1 MSVST
6 QSSGKRRLILDL
18 RFVNQFIVKQ
28 KVKFEDYK
36 TALDLFQYG
45 GYACSFDLKSGY
57 HHVDIFPS
65 HQRFLGFSWT
75 FPDGRTR
82 YFAFTVLPFGL
93 SSAPYLFTKLMRPLV
108 KYWRSR
114 GLYCIVYLDDGFLMD
129 STLEKTQRASHLVYG
144 DLVASGFVIN
154 QEKSI
159 WCPVQSIVW
168 LGIVWNFEHGTIAVT
183 DARIAKI
190 EEKLSFILQKKL
202 VSTREL
208 ASVTGSVIS
217 LSPVFGNLSRIMSRH
232 CQISIAASPG
242 WDSFSELDPYCI
254 AELQFWLSSIKKYNS
269 KNCFLSLSH
278 NQIVYSDASGFACG
292 AIILNNDKQI
302 CHRSFTQEKR
312 VLSSTHRE
320 LIAIEYSLQAFGP
333 ILCNSRVKWFTD
345 SQSSVRIVEVGS
357 MQFPLHALAISIFE
371 FCIRNNIELSVQWIP
386 RSLNQKADSVS
397 KFMDIDD
404 WQITSEFFALLEYY
418 WGPHTIDCFANFYNT
433 KIERFFSRFWNPGT
447 AGVDAFF
454 QSWQNENCLLVP
466 PLLSFV
472 KPSSAWIQIPLLELW
487 SSLIGPLQ
495 LFGRCYGD
503 IIRMLLKL
511 FLVIKVKMSL
521 SMEEM
526 SILYLVPQT
535 GRGTF
540 MPSDLIFANRS
551 LLVLTGSRLECFLAG
566 GLTESRLW
574 SSYHVLNPWAHREQ
588 GLLLSSSV
596 ITC

>member
-1 MSVST
+1 MLLPLLHIHTPPRSFTKNNLSAINNSVFVTESILDLIASGRISEFSKDSLHVINPLSIST

-36 TALDLFQYG
+36 TALDLFKYG

-242 WDSFSELDPYCI
+242 WDPFSELDPYCI

-302 CHRSFTQEKR
+302 CHRSFTQEER
-312 VLSSTHRE
+312 VFSSTHRE

-397 KFMDIDD
+397 KFMDIGD

-418 WGPHTIDCFANFYNT
+418 WGQHTIDCFANFYNT

-466 PLLSFV
+466 TVTLVCETL
-472 KPSSAWIQIPLLELW
+472 KHMDTDSAV
-487 SSLIGPLQ
+487 GT
-495 LFGRCYGD
+495 
-503 IIRMLLKL
+503 
-511 FLVIKVKMSL
+511 LVIPDWPSFL
-521 SMEEM
+521 LYTWLYIFQRYFTR
-526 SILYLVPQT
+526 ILKPLFFLHT
-535 GRGTF
+535 
-540 MPSDLIFANRS
+540 
-551 LLVLTGSRLECFLAG
+551 LL
-566 GLTESRLW
+566 
-574 SSYHVLNPWAHREQ
+574 
-588 GLLLSSSV
+588 
-596 ITC
+596 